1 MNEHALDGRSTRY
14 IQLDIMRGFIM
25 VVMALDHANYFIAR
39 GKAGP
44 ELWLG
49 RFPDYQG
56 QALPFL
62 TRAVT
67 HLAAPGFFFLMGAGM
82 LLLAASRQKV
92 DWTQQQIMRHFVIRG
107 AVLVFIQFVVENPAW
122 NIGAG
127 PATSVYFGVLFA
139 LGGGMIIGG
148 LFLFISDRWLA
159 LLSMLLIFSTEML
172 LPASRVYVP
181 YGVALR
187 LWLIPGFTEG
197 IYVLYPIMPWLGVIG
212 LGIVYARWLQAD
224 EKAAW
229 RSALWLGLAALLA
242 FIMVRWLDGF
252 GNIRP
257 RAGDDWISFLNVVK
271 YPPSLAFLL
280 LTLGVLLTLLGLL
293 ARAPR
298 GVVRVLQPLAVYGRV
313 PLFFYILHLYFYA
326 FLGQWLNLDG
336 IGIAAMFPYWLA
348 GLIVLWPLCWGY
360 GRFKQSRPPQSLLRI
375 L

>member
-1 MNEHALDGRSTRY
+1 MNEHAVDGRSARI
-14 IQLDIMRGFIM
+14 IQLDIMRGLIM

-39 GKAGP
+39 GKAAP
-44 ELWLG
+44 ELWRG
-49 RFPDYQG
+49 PFPDYQG
-56 QALPFL
+56 QTLPFL

-82 LLLAASRQKV
+82 VLFAAGRQYRG
-92 DWTQQQIMRHFVIRG
+92 WTKQQIVRHFVIRG
-107 AVLVFIQFVVENPAW
+107 ALLIFIQLVVENPAW

-127 PATSVYFGVLFA
+127 PATEVYFGVLYA

-148 LFLFISDRWLA
+148 LFLFISSRWLV
-159 LLSMLLIFSTEML
+159 LLSVLLIFSTELL
-172 LPASRVYVP
+172 LPATRVYVP
-181 YGVALR
+181 YGYALR

-212 LGIVYARWLQAD
+212 LGVVYARWLQAD

-229 RSALWLGLAALLA
+229 RAALWLGLAALLA

-257 RAGDDWISFLNVVK
+257 RQGDDWISFLNVVK
-271 YPPSLAFLL
+271 YPPSLTFLL
-280 LTLGVLLTLLGLL
+280 LTLGVLLTILGLL
-293 ARAPR
+293 AWAPQ

-313 PLFFYILHLYFYA
+313 PLFFYILHLYLYG
-326 FLGQWLNLDG
+326 FLGQWLDPDG
-336 IGIAAMFPYWLA
+336 IGIAAMVPYWLA
-348 GLIVLWPLCWGY
+348 GLLILWPLCWGY
-360 GRFKQSRPPQSLLRI
+360 GRFKQSRPPQSLLRF